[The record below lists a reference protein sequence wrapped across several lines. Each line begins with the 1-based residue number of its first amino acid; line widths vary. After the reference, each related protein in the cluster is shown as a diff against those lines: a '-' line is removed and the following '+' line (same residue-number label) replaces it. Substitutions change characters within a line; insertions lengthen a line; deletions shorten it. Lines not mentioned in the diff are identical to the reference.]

1 MATAKP
7 NTAEAGNPG
16 GIIAVDKGFVTESL
30 EQNDALKFPQSIP
43 VFDRMRSTDSHVGS
57 VLRAIQLPIIGA
69 RWDLQVDDVR
79 PEVEALVRSELGLS
93 KEGKIRQ
100 RRRRQG
106 IVWTDHVRDI
116 VGSVLWAGFMPFE
129 QVYEVAPPLPG
140 QETLGL
146 KSVVHLRKLAPRL
159 PQTIT
164 SIGVAKDGGL
174 DHIIQTGL
182 DASKDLKIPV
192 ANLVFYVLDKEGAD
206 WSGRSIFREAYK
218 NWKIKDTLIT
228 LDAQIAERNGM
239 GIPVV
244 TYTDEAKEGA
254 ALKVAQDLRAGSTA
268 GVAVPAGVTVEIL
281 GVTGSTVDLLP
292 KIKYHDQET
301 SRKALAMFLDLGQDK
316 GARSL
321 GDTFVTLFI
330 KSLQSVADLIAETA
344 TEHVIRD
351 LVEFNFGPDEPYPVL
366 TPGDLASNEPV
377 SPETLKL
384 LVDANLITPD
394 DALQARMRDR
404 YGLPTAEAKAA
415 SAGMTPAEL
424 TDRVTAATS
433 LFRAGYEPA
442 AALVA
447 AGLDPIQHSGLL
459 PITLKEPGATT
470 PGTPGTP
477 TAAASADVQF
487 TRLME
492 RYMQLRGTPDA

>member
-7 NTAEAGNPG
+7 NTSETGNPG
-16 GIIAVDKGFVTESL
+16 GIIAVDKGFATEAL
-30 EQNDALKFPQSIP
+30 EQNDALKFPLNIP
-43 VFDRMRSTDSHVGS
+43 VFDKMRSTDVHVGS

-69 RWDLQVDDVR
+69 RWDLQVDDVK

-93 KEGKIRQ
+93 KDGQKRQ

-106 IVWTDHVRDI
+106 IVWTDHVRDV

-146 KSVVHLRKLAPRL
+146 SSIVHLRKLAPRL
-159 PQTIT
+159 PQTVT
-164 SIGVAKDGGL
+164 KIGVGQDGGL
-174 DHIIQTGL
+174 DHIMQTGV

-192 ANLVFYVLDKEGAD
+192 QNLVFYVLDKEGAD
-206 WSGRSIFREAYK
+206 WSGRSLFREAYK

-244 TYTDEAKEGA
+244 TYTEGMQDV

-268 GVAVPAGVTVEIL
+268 GIAVPPGVTVQIM
-281 GVTGSTVDLLP
+281 GVQGSTVDLLP
-292 KIKYHDQET
+292 KIKYHDQEI

-321 GDTFVTLFI
+321 GDTFVALFI
-330 KSLQSVADLIAETA
+330 KSLQAVADLIAETA

-384 LVDANLITPD
+384 LVNAGLVTADGP
-394 DALQARMRDR
+394 LQTRMRER
-404 YGLPTAEAKAA
+404 YGLPAAEAKAA
-415 SAGMTPAEL
+415 SAGMSPTEL
-424 TDRVTAATS
+424 ADRVTAATS
-433 LFRAGYEPA
+433 LFRAGYDPE
-442 AALVA
+442 AALAA
-447 AGLDPIQHSGLL
+447 AGLDPIAHSGLL
-459 PITLKEPGATT
+459 PITLKEPGTPT
-470 PGTPGTP
+470 PGGPA
-477 TAAASADVQF
+477 AAASADVQF
-487 TRLME
+487 TRLLE
-492 RYMQLRGTPDA
+492 RYMQLRGGPDA